1 MLNIV
6 FRADASTV
14 IGSGHIMRSLTL
26 AHQLAS
32 DGAKVTFLT
41 RQHTGNLIDLISSFG
56 YQVFSLSSPK
66 SVIKQHNT
74 NSWLGYSQQEDAN
87 ECISKIQ
94 KIAQVD
100 YLIIDHY
107 AIDKNWHQQLRPYCR
122 KLMVIDDLA
131 NRKYDCDILLDQT
144 LNRQRQD
151 YLTYVPEQCQL
162 LLGKDF
168 MLLRNEFSLARA
180 EAEQKHKTDNEK
192 TPANILVSMGSGD
205 PDNLT
210 LLTIQALIKLKRNI
224 SELSATIIISSKAK
238 FVNDIKTEI
247 GLHSWLFLVIDC
259 QNIARLML
267 NASIAIGASGST
279 AWERCCLGLPCITLV
294 SAENQLTIAENL
306 ATEQA
311 IINLGWHKNITP
323 DMLANAINDLL
334 KDKNKYNFMVQQ
346 CLSCCDGLGVEKV
359 VNEVFTNV

>member
-1 MLNIV
+1 MLNIA
-6 FRADASTV
+6 FRADASTI

-32 DGAKVTFLT
+32 DGAKITFLT

-56 YQVFSLSSPK
+56 YQVFSLSPPK
-66 SVIKQHNT
+66 SAIKQLNT
-74 NSWLGYSQQEDAN
+74 DTWLGYSQQEDAD
-87 ECISKIQ
+87 ECIAKIR
-94 KIAQVD
+94 KGE
-100 YLIIDHY
+100 LIDFLIVDHY
-107 AIDKNWHQQLRPYCR
+107 AIDKTWHQQLRPFCR
-122 KLMVIDDLA
+122 KIMVIDDLA

-144 LNRQRQD
+144 LNRHKVD
-151 YLTYVPEQCQL
+151 YLPYIPEQCQL
-162 LLGKDF
+162 LLGKNY
-168 MLLRNEFSLARA
+168 MLLRKEFSLTREKA
-180 EAEQKHKTDNEK
+180 EKKHKIDNDK
-192 TPANILVSMGSGD
+192 TPANILVSMGGGD

-210 LLTIQALIKLKRNI
+210 LLAIHALMKLKQNV
-224 SELSATIIISSKAK
+224 SELSATIIMSSKAE
-238 FVNDIKTEI
+238 FVSDIAAEI
-247 GLHSWLFLVIDC
+247 KHHSWLSLIIDG
-259 QNIARLML
+259 QNISTLML

-279 AWERCCLGLPCITLV
+279 AWERCCLGLPCITLI

-323 DMLANAINDLL
+323 DMLANSINDLL

-359 VNEVFTNV
+359 FNEVFTNV